1 MVKFTDEDGWDCVP
15 ELKEAVEIIGAM
27 DNDIYE
33 MKNCV
38 RKSNIYDMVMG
49 MIDTMEYA
57 VEDLKELTQILSG
70 LRKILMKIKRF

>member
-15 ELKEAVEIIGAM
+15 ELKEAVEIIEAM

-33 MKNCV
+33 IKNCV

-57 VEDLKELTQILSG
+57 VEELKGIDTDIEWIE
-70 LRKILMKIKRF
+70 KDPNKD

>member
-1 MVKFTDEDGWDCVP
+1 MEKFTNEDGWDCVP
-15 ELKEAVEIIGAM
+15 ELKEVVKIIEAM

-33 MKNCV
+33 IKNCV

-57 VEDLKELTQILSG
+57 IEELKVIDTDIEWVEKVEGED
-70 LRKILMKIKRF
+70 

>member
-33 MKNCV
+33 IKNCV

-57 VEDLKELTQILSG
+57 VEELKGIDTDIEWIE
-70 LRKILMKIKRF
+70 KDPNED

>member
-1 MVKFTDEDGWDCVP
+1 MEKFTNEDGWDCVP
-15 ELKEAVEIIGAM
+15 ELKEVVKIIEAM

-33 MKNCV
+33 IKNCV

-57 VEDLKELTQILSG
+57 IEELKVIDTDIEWVEKVEDG
-70 LRKILMKIKRF
+70 D

>member
-15 ELKEAVEIIGAM
+15 ELKEAVEIIESM

-33 MKNCV
+33 IKNCV

-57 VEDLKELTQILSG
+57 VEELKGIDTDIEWIE
-70 LRKILMKIKRF
+70 KDPNKD

>member
-15 ELKEAVEIIGAM
+15 ELKEAVEIIESM

-33 MKNCV
+33 IKNCV

-57 VEDLKELTQILSG
+57 VEELKGIDTDIEWIE
-70 LRKILMKIKRF
+70 KDPNED

>member
-15 ELKEAVEIIGAM
+15 ELKEAVEIIEAM

-33 MKNCV
+33 IKNCV

-57 VEDLKELTQILSG
+57 VEELKGIDTDIEWIE
-70 LRKILMKIKRF
+70 KDPNED